1 MRGFCEFLQ
10 SQDTWTIFTSRFT
23 TSALLMFAALVMSP
37 DTTYGKSLKFTE
49 DAMCIPIGDPIWA
62 TLGIHGDVDHYIPK
76 KKISVGPA
84 EIPPGC
90 KLAFGYSS
98 ELTSQNDNE
107 TAEKRV
113 VTSITNCEFKM
124 AGVPIQLAKFD
135 LEGCLDGMQHV
146 TSPKPICN
154 TRDKKSG
161 WGQHYFDGGFLRCAH
176 KPEEP

>member
-1 MRGFCEFLQ
+1 MRGFCAFRQLKV
-10 SQDTWTIFTSRFT
+10 TWITFTLKST
-23 TSALLMFAALVMSP
+23 TSAILMLAVLMVNP
-37 DTTYGKSLKFTE
+37 DATYSKSLKFTE
-49 DAMCIPIGDPIWA
+49 DAMCIPIGDPLWA

-98 ELTSQNDNE
+98 ELTSQDHKE
-107 TAEKRV
+107 TSEKRV

-124 AGVPIQLAKFD
+124 AGVPIQLAMFD

-146 TSPKPICN
+146 TSTKPICK

-161 WGQHYFDGGFLRCAH
+161 WGQYYFDGGFLRCDH
-176 KPEEP
+176 KPKEP